1 MKKALLFAMMCVLV
15 GFSGTVNAQEQDADF
30 LICERFDNYEVGYTR
45 IIEHKHFEFNDCKG
59 TIITEEVAE
68 GEDVTEKEIATIKAS
83 LKQGNHRFNVLAKG
97 LEIIMRSVVALIE
110 FEQNY
115 CMSEHKEFSD
125 DLKAS
130 KKELNSYLSSLN
142 KGMDE

>member
-1 MKKALLFAMMCVLV
+1 MQNISDYMDLILRAANIVIIIY
-15 GFSGTVNAQEQDADF
+15 GFYKFLGKPHSTLEQ
-30 LICERFDNYEVGYTR
+30 RV
-45 IIEHKHFEFNDCKG
+45 
-59 TIITEEVAE
+59 TEN
-68 GEDVTEKEIATIKAS
+68 EKEIASIKAS

-130 KKELNSYLSSLN
+130 KRELNSYLSSLN